1 MATAG
6 VAIARAVVKNPR
18 ILLLDEATSALD
30 ATSEAD
36 VQAALETCMQGR
48 TTLVIA
54 HRLSTVRNA
63 DRIVVLN
70 RGELEEEGTYQE
82 LSTREGGA
90 FKLLMQQQAGTVDQ
104 ALVVEQVHP
113 MPCRSSLC
121 EDCLAALRPETCAFI
136 CFRACASQP
145 EPPAAVAR
153 VHWNRG

>member
-1 MATAG
+1 
-6 VAIARAVVKNPR
+6 
-18 ILLLDEATSALD
+18 
-30 ATSEAD
+30 
-36 VQAALETCMQGR
+36 MQGR

-104 ALVVEQVHP
+104 SLVVEQVHP
-113 MPCRSSLC
+113 MPCPPPFVLSGHAASLT
-121 EDCLAALRPETCAFI
+121 PY
-136 CFRACASQP
+136 
-145 EPPAAVAR
+145 
-153 VHWNRG
+153 

>member
-1 MATAG
+1 VATAG

-113 MPCRSSLC
+113 MPC
-121 EDCLAALRPETCAFI
+121 
-136 CFRACASQP
+136 
-145 EPPAAVAR
+145 PPPSF
-153 VHWNRG
+153 